1 MKPFSVTTNQ
11 EIEGH
16 CLGMEEKLYLVE
28 SREVRGMK
36 VEL

>member
-1 MKPFSVTTNQ
+1 MKPFSVTRNQ

-16 CLGMEEKLYLVE
+16 CLGNGKKLYLVE